1 MYFIYFILLL
11 YSTVG
16 YSQVNIESSRLQIF
30 SEDGLHTTSEVG
42 WELKKGNTNVTE
54 VRMGLRLD
62 FVNGKNHTFLS
73 GKYDYGY
80 SNEATF
86 KNSTYAHLRH
96 TYMFGEVVGAEG
108 FLQSQS
114 SEFNALKLRQ
124 LVGSGA
130 RIEKKADSFVFA
142 IGVGGMLEY
151 ENLTYEIEDQD
162 FLVFRSTN
170 YLSIRHKLAKRSP
183 LQMYTIAYYQPLFS
197 NVDDYRILVDSGLE
211 YSISKYFILTNSF
224 NVLYDANPP
233 INVGGFDLANTLK
246 IKSQF

>member
-1 MYFIYFILLL
+1 MPHRMYYTEGYYVIYLFYLTSLFQLGIL
-11 YSTVG
+11 
-16 YSQVNIESSRLQIF
+16 VNIESSRLQI

-62 FVNGKNHTFLS
+62 FISGKNHTFLS

-96 TYMFGEVVGAEG
+96 TYMFGEVIGAEG

-114 SEFNALKLRQ
+114 SEFNALTLRQ

-130 RIEKKADSFVFA
+130 RIEKKGDFFVFA

-151 ENLTYEIEDQD
+151 ENLTYEIEHQD

-183 LQMYTIAYYQPLFS
+183 LQMYTIATINLYSGIL
-197 NVDDYRILVDSGLE
+197 RIIE
-211 YSISKYFILTNSF
+211 YS
-224 NVLYDANPP
+224 
-233 INVGGFDLANTLK
+233 
-246 IKSQF
+246 